1 MKKFWMKLASAALA
15 AALMLPLGGVPAQA
29 AVGDQVLRVGLA
41 YGSTALPSANLLNSV
56 GSGYCLGYFDESGN
70 FTALLSTNETAITM
84 LKSDTL
90 YLGANG
96 TYSTSAGGT
105 AVGGW
110 YVLVGTYGDQAA
122 ASAAAAGV
130 SGAYPAW
137 QSGAWQ
143 VRVGTCA
150 SQSEAESLRTS
161 LGLSGAVEKAGN
173 YAVTVVRTGTAQV
186 LFQFDGGTD
195 RALGVQPDI
204 TGTADPQTWFKDFKY
219 YGGFRYERINGGN
232 LTVVNMVHLE
242 DYIRCVITW
251 EMGAS
256 WHKEALK
263 AQACCARTYAMRN
276 LNKHSTYHFDLCSET
291 DCQAYHGTGN
301 LTTNSIQAAAE
312 SEGLCVYYQGSL
324 AETVYSSSNGGASES
339 SENVWVTAIPYL
351 VGKADPYEGLIAD
364 QIPNYRWT
372 VTFTADELEGKLRAK
387 GYQCGDLAS
396 FAVTQTTP
404 TGNVYA
410 ITFTDVS
417 GKSWSFY
424 KQDARTF
431 LGLRS
436 LRYTVSGNGST
447 ATGGGEVPLAGGGST
462 VLNGAYAIDG
472 SGAINTVTGDA
483 WVLTGNGLIQPKPS
497 GGTVTSAD
505 SYTITGSGWGHGVGM
520 SQYGA
525 LAMAKAGYTY
535 DQILKFYFTGVD
547 VY

>member
-1 MKKFWMKLASAALA
+1 MKKLWMKLASTALA
-15 AALMLPLGGVPAQA
+15 AALLLPLGSLSARA
-29 AVGDQVLRVGLA
+29 AVSDRMLRVGLY

-56 GSGYCLGYFDESGN
+56 GSGYRLGYFDDSGN
-70 FTALLSTNETAITM
+70 FTSLMTTSETALTM
-84 LKSDTL
+84 NKSDTL
-90 YLGANG
+90 YLASDG
-96 TYSTSAGGT
+96 TYSTTAGGT

-110 YVLVGTYGDQAA
+110 YVLLGSYASQSEAA
-122 ASAAAAGV
+122 AAAAGV

-137 QSGAWQ
+137 QDGTWQ
-143 VRVGTCA
+143 ARVGTCA

-161 LGLSGAVEKAGN
+161 LGLTGTVEKASN
-173 YAVTVVRTGTAQV
+173 YAVTVVRTGTSQV
-186 LFQFDGGTD
+186 IFQFDGGSS
-195 RALGVQPDI
+195 RSLGVMPDT
-204 TGTADPQTWFKDFKY
+204 TGLEDPQTWFKGYKY

-242 DYIRCVITW
+242 DYVSCVITW

-263 AQACCARTYAMRN
+263 AQAACARTYAMRN
-276 LNKHSTYHFDLCSET
+276 LNKHSTYHFDLCATT
-291 DCQAYHGTGN
+291 DCQAYYGTSN
-301 LTTNSIQAAAE
+301 LTSNSIQAAEE
-312 SEGLCVYYQGSL
+312 SEGVCVYYNGTL
-324 AETVYSSSNGGASES
+324 ADTVYSSSNGGASES
-339 SENVWVTAIPYL
+339 SENVWVNAVPYL
-351 VGKADPYEGLIAD
+351 VGKVDPYEGLIAD
-364 QIPNYRWT
+364 QIPNYNWT
-372 VTFTADELEGKLRAK
+372 VTYTADELEAKLRAK

-410 ITFTDVS
+410 ITFTDVN

-436 LRYTVSGNGST
+436 QRYTVTGGSGST
-447 ATGGGEVPLAGGGST
+447 SSTSTQVSLAGGGSIS
-462 VLNGAYAIDG
+462 LNGAYAIDG
-472 SGAINTVTGDA
+472 SGNVSAVSGDA
-483 WVLTGNGLIQPKPS
+483 WVITGDGFTQPGGSS
-497 GGTVTSAD
+497 GGTAAD

-525 LAMAKAGYTY
+525 LSMAKQGYTY
-535 DQILKFYFTGVD
+535 DQILKFYYTGVD

>member
-15 AALMLPLGGVPAQA
+15 AALVLPLGGVPAQA

-56 GSGYCLGYFDESGN
+56 GSGYRLGYFDDSGN
-70 FTALLSTNETAITM
+70 FTALLSTSETAITM

-90 YLGANG
+90 YLGTNG

-110 YVLVGTYGDQAA
+110 YVLVGTYGDQVQAA
-122 ASAAAAGV
+122 AAAAGV
-130 SGAYPAW
+130 IGAYPAW
-137 QSGAWQ
+137 QSGVWQ

-186 LFQFDGGTD
+186 LFQFDGGSD

-351 VGKADPYEGLIAD
+351 VGKVDPYEGLIAD
-364 QIPNYRWT
+364 EIPNYRWT
-372 VTFTADELEGKLRAK
+372 VTFTADELEAKLRAK

-410 ITFTDVS
+410 ITFTDVN

-447 ATGGGEVPLAGGGST
+447 STGGGEVPLAGGGST

-483 WVLTGNGLIQPKPS
+483 WVLTGNGLTQPSPS
-497 GGTVTSAD
+497 GGTVTGAD